1 MRHLKEIFL
10 ENWYLKL
17 FSLVIAAA
25 MWALIA
31 QESISEIFFDV
42 PVEYQNVPPNSEVIG
57 DTARTV
63 QVRLRGPSTLIREM
77 TAKDVSPFIDL
88 RQTPL
93 GTEEY
98 APLNSQHVHV
108 PFGVEVVRITPASI
122 KLSLEPTMSVT
133 LPVEL
138 QTLGHVP
145 SGYEVASISLKPNSV
160 KAEGAARNIRAMTR
174 VNTKPIDLTNKRT
187 NIIQNV
193 DLDASDNFVHFPDA
207 SPIRVEVKIRKKS

>member
-17 FSLVIAAA
+17 FSLVIATA
-25 MWALIA
+25 MWAMIA

-57 DTARTV
+57 DTAKTV
-63 QVRLRGPSTLIREM
+63 QVHLRGPSTLIREM
-77 TAKDVSPFIDL
+77 TAKDVSPFVDL
-88 RQTPL
+88 RETPL

-133 LPVEL
+133 LPVDP
-138 QTLGHVP
+138 QTVGHVP
-145 SGYEVASISLKPNSV
+145 SGYEVASITAKPISV
-160 KAEGAARNIRAMTR
+160 KAEGAARNIRAMTK

-187 NIIQNV
+187 TFIQNV
-193 DLDASDNFVHFPDA
+193 DLDASDNFVHFLDA
-207 SPIRVEVKIRKKS
+207 TPIRVEVKIRKK